1 MYFSDS
7 AERCYK
13 GVLFPELELVTEIE
27 EYNEDTDDKTNRD
40 KLKEYKEYIKSSLDK
55 GTLTVLNFR
64 TPEMFVVRPIIQR
77 YFLFVQKFRWNGK
90 QCPAPLGAV

>member
-13 GVLFPELELVTEIE
+13 DVLFPELELVTEIE

-55 GTLTVLNFR
+55 GTLLS
-64 TPEMFVVRPIIQR
+64 
-77 YFLFVQKFRWNGK
+77 
-90 QCPAPLGAV
+90 